1 MKILFCGDVVG
12 RSGRRV
18 AFTNLPKLK
27 ERFQTDFVIVNIENA
42 AGGFGVTQAI
52 CEEFFA
58 AGCDVLTSGN
68 HIWDQKETRDYIKK
82 EPRLLRPY
90 NYEEAPGRGLIKVT
104 NQKGLSLLV
113 INLMGRLLMPVK
125 EGELSSPFEKIDE
138 VLDAYPLKKENVD
151 GIFVDFHAETTS
163 EKYAF
168 GHYVDGRVSAVIGT
182 HTHIPTDDLKLLPK
196 GTAYQTDTG
205 MCGDY
210 DSVIGMKKKL
220 CIDRF
225 LGNPIK
231 HLLPALG
238 QGTLRGALIELN
250 STTGLA
256 LKVTKIGCSE

>member
-18 AFTNLPKLK
+18 ALNTIPKLK
-27 ERFQTDFVIVNIENA
+27 EKCQTDFVIVNIENA

-52 CEEFFA
+52 CEDFFA

-68 HIWDQKETRDYIKK
+68 HIWDQKETRVYINK
-82 EPRLLRPY
+82 EPRLLRPH
-90 NYEEAPGRGLIKVT
+90 NYAEAPGQGLIKIT
-104 NQKGLSLLV
+104 HQKGFSLLV
-113 INLMGRLLMPVK
+113 VNLMGRLLMPAK

-138 VLDAYPLKKENVD
+138 ILKTHPLKSRGID

-182 HTHIPTDDLKLLPK
+182 HTHVPTDDLGILPQ

-210 DSVIGMKKKL
+210 NSVIGMKKEL
-220 CIDRF
+220 CIERF
-225 LGNPIK
+225 LGNPSK

-238 QGTLRGALIELN
+238 SATLRGALIDLN
-250 STTGLA
+250 PATGLA
-256 LKVTKIGCSE
+256 SKVIPVCCPE